1 MKEIEIKTCPSPEYL
16 AELLEDIR
24 ERLVR
29 IENAMGAAAAGTQ
42 ATQAETPRRYVYGI
56 KGIMRL
62 FGVSNVTAQ
71 RYKRGI
77 IREAVK
83 QNGRIIVVDADH
95 ALQLFN
101 ERNGGPI
108 REIK

>member
-1 MKEIEIKTCPSPEYL
+1 MFTHEITAETPIIQMTAGQLAEYL
-16 AELLEDIR
+16 NSHA
-24 ERLVR
+24 
-29 IENAMGAAAAGTQ
+29 APGQPGAVAAGTQ
-42 ATQAETPRRYVYGI
+42 DTQADTPRRYVYGI

-83 QNGRIIVVDADH
+83 QNGRIIVTDADL

-101 ERNGGPI
+101 ERKGQ
-108 REIK
+108 

>member
-1 MKEIEIKTCPSPEYL
+1 MIAQEITPETPLVQMTAGQLADYL
-16 AELLEDIR
+16 
-24 ERLVR
+24 
-29 IENAMGAAAAGTQ
+29 NALAPKPAQAGAAAASAAGSPAAPAAQ
-42 ATQAETPRRYVYGI
+42 PRRYVYGI
-56 KGIMRL
+56 KGIMQL

-83 QNGRIIVVDADH
+83 QNGRIIVVDADL

-101 ERNGGPI
+101 ERRG
-108 REIK
+108 E

>member
-1 MKEIEIKTCPSPEYL
+1 MFTKEITPETPIVQMTAGELAEYL
-16 AELLEDIR
+16 NSHTR
-24 ERLVR
+24 TPGQP
-29 IENAMGAAAAGTQ
+29 GAAAAGTQ
-42 ATQAETPRRYVYGI
+42 AAQADSPRRYVYGI

-83 QNGRIIVVDADH
+83 QNGRIIVTDADK

-101 ERNGGPI
+101 ERKGQ
-108 REIK
+108 

>member
-1 MKEIEIKTCPSPEYL
+1 MFTQEITPETPIVQMTAGQLADYL
-16 AELLEDIR
+16 NSHTGTPAQP
-24 ERLVR
+24 
-29 IENAMGAAAAGTQ
+29 GAATPGIPTTPADQ
-42 ATQAETPRRYVYGI
+42 PRRYVYGI

-77 IREAVK
+77 IREAVS
-83 QNGRIIVVDADH
+83 QNGRIIVTDADL

-101 ERNGGPI
+101 DRKGQ
-108 REIK
+108 

>member
-29 IENAMGAAAAGTQ
+29 IENAMGAAAGTQ
-42 ATQAETPRRYVYGI
+42 ATQAETPHRYVYGI

-83 QNGRIIVVDADH
+83 QNGRIIVTDADL

-101 ERNGGPI
+101 ERKGQ
-108 REIK
+108 